1 MRRLTILFFAFGSAI
16 VLFAGET
23 NAAPKPTLRRAPPF
37 PPSCQLRGGEDEE
50 RVSVGYDIDKDGNAI
65 NPRIK
70 GSTNNCFNEAALAA
84 VRSWRFEKLPRRGS
98 EFQDAETIIVFRIDQ
113 ATEASPFAQRK
124 PLKRVP
130 PNYPERCMR
139 AAKEFESVFL
149 KFDLLADGTTSNIT
163 VTSSTNSCLEGSAKS
178 SVRRWIY
185 EPAKEGEDP
194 TETAQVVI
202 TFQLAGAY
210 SYSQASKRNR
220 IRKRLR
226 RISRDIEKER
236 YVQALAA
243 LNEFEAE
250 RIEDMDN
257 EERSFFYRLRG
268 TAKLNTNDFVG
279 ALDDFYLARIGA
291 SGDAR
296 TSLNK
301 VIESL
306 EQAIDDAIVKQNEA
320 NKEPEE

>member
-16 VLFAGET
+16 ILFEEEAM
-23 NAAPKPTLRRAPPF
+23 AAPEPMIRTPPPF
-37 PPSCQLRGGEDEE
+37 PSSCQLRGGEDEE

-98 EFQDAETIIVFRIDQ
+98 EFQNAETIIVFRIDQ
-113 ATEASPFAQRK
+113 ATEASPFVKRK
-124 PLKRVP
+124 PLERIP
-130 PNYPERCMR
+130 PYYPERCMR
-139 AAKEFESVFL
+139 KAQAAESVFL
-149 KFDLLADGTTSNIT
+149 EFDVLADGAVSN
-163 VTSSTNSCLEGSAKS
+163 VKVVSSTNDCFNKITTRVAQK
-178 SVRRWIY
+178 WKY

-194 TETAQVVI
+194 VEVAQVVM
-202 TFQLAGAY
+202 TFQLADEIEPSEVGT
-210 SYSQASKRNR
+210 RNR

-236 YVQALAA
+236 YGQALAA

-268 TAKLNTNDFVG
+268 AAKLNTNDLVG
-279 ALDDFYLARIGA
+279 ALDDLYLARIGA
-291 SGDAR
+291 VGDAR
-296 TSLNK
+296 KSLDE
-301 VIESL
+301 VIASL
-306 EQAIDDAIVKQNEA
+306 EQAIDAAIVEQNEA